1 MSDFASAV
9 ERARNAFASVSRIEA
24 ALSRDPND
32 ASLQVNLAAMSKLA
46 RQSQDQLL
54 SFSGQQH
61 VEVCNYR
68 LLPEATSS
76 YGLPFVSNS
85 LLEYQ
90 NLFSQ
95 IHDAK
100 RNGPKI
106 NAVIGKEALEESLL
120 EFAYSYSGSLGVVLL
135 AQNEKDFFE
144 GRLDDSIDALFQVM
158 DIDSRDAVRDIGKTL
173 GTAVVKRI
181 HDWSAANIKGG
192 FAADV
197 RWNKSDGRQV
207 GEVIERRRMAT
218 IVEIIEATSDE
229 HTEEIVAAGIL
240 VGGDLGSGSFHF
252 VVPNGEDYRG
262 HLAKEFSHDNDMTLG
277 KRYVAR
283 IRETS
288 TTTYATQKV
297 ERKRELLGLN
307 PVPVLD
313 GVIGPADPS
322 VSE

>member
-24 ALSRDPND
+24 ALIHDPSD
-32 ASLQVNLAAMSKLA
+32 ASLQVNLAAMSKMA

-54 SFSGQQH
+54 AFSGQRH

-76 YGLPFVSNS
+76 YGLSSVSSS

-100 RNGPKI
+100 KNGPKV
-106 NAVIGKEALEESLL
+106 NAVIGKEAMDESVL
-120 EFAYSYSGSLGVVLL
+120 EFAYSYSGSLGIVLL

-144 GRLDDSIDALFQVM
+144 GRLDNSIDALFQVM
-158 DIDSRDAVRDIGKTL
+158 DIDSRDAVRDIGKSL

-181 HDWSAANIKGG
+181 HDWSAANLKGG

-207 GEVIERRRMAT
+207 GEVIERRRMAS

-229 HTEEIVAAGIL
+229 QTGEIVETGIL
-240 VGGDLGSGSFHF
+240 VGGDLGSSSFHF

-262 HLAKEFSHDNDMTLG
+262 HLAKEFSHDSDMTLG

-288 TTTYATQKV
+288 TTTYSTQRV
-297 ERKRELLGLN
+297 ERKRELLSLN
-307 PVPVLD
+307 PVPDISHLV
-313 GVIGPADPS
+313 
-322 VSE
+322 VS

>member
-9 ERARNAFASVSRIEA
+9 ERARNAFASVARIEA
-24 ALSRDPND
+24 ALLRAPEDV
-32 ASLQVNLAAMSKLA
+32 SLQVNLAAMSKMA

-54 SFSGQQH
+54 AFSGERH

-76 YGLPFVSNS
+76 YALPFVSNS

-100 RNGPKI
+100 RNGPKV
-106 NAVIGKEALEESLL
+106 NATIGKEAMDESLL

-144 GRLDDSIDALFQVM
+144 GRLDDSIDALFQVL
-158 DIDSRDAVRDIGKTL
+158 DIDSRDAVRDIGATL

-181 HDWSAANIKGG
+181 HDWSAANLKGG

-197 RWNKSDGRQV
+197 RWNKSDGKQV
-207 GEVIERRRMAT
+207 GEVIERRRMST
-218 IVEIIEATSDE
+218 IVEIIEATSDQQTDE
-229 HTEEIVAAGIL
+229 VQVTGIL

-262 HLAKEFSHDNDMTLG
+262 HLSKEFSHDTEMTLG
-277 KRYVAR
+277 NRYVAT
-283 IRETS
+283 IRETT

-297 ERKRELLGLN
+297 DRKRELLGLRPILPN
-307 PVPVLD
+307 APEM
-313 GVIGPADPS
+313 IETS
-322 VSE
+322 S